1 MLKRLELRNFQKHEH
16 FEHDFGP
23 GLTLCVGNNWQGKS
37 TLIRGIIYALFG
49 SSAVPVRTD
58 NLVTHGHKTM
68 EAQLSFV
75 AGEAEYLVKR
85 GQTKA
90 ELYSNGTLIAS
101 GQGPTTAKIEDLIGD
116 AKNFLAYQ
124 TVRQGEAA
132 GLLTLGATK
141 LAQHINAVTGVD
153 VVDRV
158 LERVRD
164 EKLLL
169 KHQLDGLERL
179 RQQQVDM
186 TREQIQLKLDLAE
199 QQVAL
204 QEATQQE
211 ERLRRLRNVS
221 RQQWEEAKY
230 AYEKYQLY
238 VRAEQDRQQKLTSST
253 AAIAAA
259 ERLLAETPDVDPSG
273 AYQALSSLAWGF
285 REGNRLR
292 QLQSELQRAV
302 DHAQSVVDEMA
313 ASPKQGL
320 PLDDLQRQVA
330 EAEQQHNEITSRIAI
345 TQSAYGSSICPAC
358 RRPFEGHDA
367 ETLERELQEMRAEQV
382 TRETALNERR
392 QRLAEALLY
401 NRTVEENSKIFK
413 QWQTYLEEKEQDLR
427 TCVTE
432 LIPFPPVTQSQLDE
446 ARKTYEKTASY
457 AATRKQTTKALEQA
471 NLDYQYAQR
480 PVPAVTEVPVA
491 YVKEQEHLHNAAVE
505 THTAALTRKAVLEVK
520 RDEVARQQKALAEN
534 DRKLTQR
541 IREAAQAEERDQALT
556 RLAKYL
562 RTNRDRFMR
571 AAWDG
576 LLTYASVFVGNA
588 SDGAITELKR
598 TSKGDF
604 TYVEDGREMPLELAS
619 GMQLSILG
627 VAIKLA
633 LMAAVGSRF
642 DVLLL
647 DEVSAAASDDNA
659 LRLTECLAE
668 TGQQIFLVSHRE
680 ADAVAAQEVLTLS

>member
-169 KHQLDGLERL
+169 KHQLDGLESL
-179 RQQQVDM
+179 RQQHEEM
-186 TREQIQLKLDLAE
+186 TKDQNQLKRELAE

-211 ERLRRLRNVS
+211 EKQRRLRNVS

-259 ERLLAETPDVDPSG
+259 QRLLAETPDVDPSG

-382 TRETALNERR
+382 ARETFLNERR

-427 TCVTE
+427 TCVSD
-432 LIPFPPVTQSQLDE
+432 LVPFPPVTQSQLDE
-446 ARKTYEKTASY
+446 TRKTYEKTASY

-480 PVPAVTEVPVA
+480 PVPAVTEVPA
-491 YVKEQEHLHNAAVE
+491 DHVKEQEHLHNAAVE

-534 DRKLTQR
+534 GRKLTQR